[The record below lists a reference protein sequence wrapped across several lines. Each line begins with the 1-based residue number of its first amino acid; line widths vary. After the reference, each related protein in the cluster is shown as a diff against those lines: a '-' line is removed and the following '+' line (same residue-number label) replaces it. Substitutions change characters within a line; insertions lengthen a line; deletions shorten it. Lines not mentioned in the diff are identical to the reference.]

1 MALSGT
7 TTFDLTIEEIIEEA
21 YERCGLAVRS
31 GFDLKMARRS
41 MNLLFAEWA
50 NRGLNLWTIEQRTK
64 TLASS
69 TTSYDLDTDLVDILS
84 AVLYEASNTTIDKQ
98 LDRLS
103 RAEYLHISQKTLEET
118 PTQFYLER
126 TITPKL
132 YLYPTPDAA
141 DTFKYYA
148 LTRINDA
155 GDYTNNS
162 EVPFRFLP
170 SLTAGLAYY
179 LAMKKAPDRIQLLK
193 AAYEDEWQRAAAED
207 STRASVNL
215 VPKIGVL

>member
-7 TTFDLTIEEIIEEA
+7 TAFDLTIEEIIEEA
-21 YERCGLAVRS
+21 YERCGLSVRS

-41 MNLLFAEWA
+41 LNIMFAEWA
-50 NRGLNLWTIEQRTK
+50 NRGLNLWTIEQRTQ
-64 TLASS
+64 TLTAS
-69 TTSYDLDTDLVDILS
+69 TTSYDLDTDLVDIMS
-84 AVLYEASNTTIDKQ
+84 AVLYEASDTTVDKQ

-103 RAEYLHISQKTLEET
+103 RAEYLHISKKSTEAT
-118 PTQFYLER
+118 PTQFFLER
-126 TITPKL
+126 AITPKL
-132 YLYPTPDAA
+132 YLYPTPNAA

-148 LTRINDA
+148 LSRIQDA
-155 GDYTNNS
+155 GEYTNNS

-170 SLTAGLAYY
+170 CMSAGLAYY
-179 LAMKKAPDRIQLLK
+179 LAMKKAPERIQLLK

-215 VPKIGVL
+215 VPKIGVM